1 MAFLSKDLF
10 TQSGSYSSPVL
21 RQVRSK
27 RSYRAFYLSYWG
39 IFFSSLVAFL
49 LLPWQQ
55 NVTGEGKV
63 IAYSPNER
71 RQEISAPVDGIVEK
85 WHVLEG
91 MRVARGQKIVDIT
104 DNDPEIL
111 TRLNTERDAAKRRVD
126 ASHDAM
132 QTAKKNVDRQAELLK
147 KGLSSPVALETA
159 RINLNRLMAEE
170 AGAVAELARIEVRL
184 SRQLTQSVTAPIDGY
199 IYQIIAGQGGQLVKG
214 GTPLA
219 VLIPDTE
226 SRAVEILIDGN
237 DMPLL
242 SQGRDVRL
250 QFEGWPALQFSGWPN
265 VAVGTF
271 GGRVGIIDAAD
282 NGMGQF
288 RILVFPDRPEDWPD
302 SRYLRQGVRVRGW
315 VLLDTVRVGYE
326 LWRIFNGF
334 PPSLQSKQDE
344 PKK

>member
-1 MAFLSKDLF
+1 
-10 TQSGSYSSPVL
+10 
-21 RQVRSK
+21 
-27 RSYRAFYLSYWG
+27 
-39 IFFSSLVAFL
+39 
-49 LLPWQQ
+49 
-55 NVTGEGKV
+55 V

-85 WHVLEG
+85 WYVLEG
-91 MRVARGQKIVDIT
+91 MRVAKGERIVDIA

-126 ASHDAM
+126 ASREAV
-132 QTAKKNVDRQAELLK
+132 QTARKNVDRQSVLLA

-170 AGAVAELARIEVRL
+170 AGAVGELARIEVRL

-199 IYQIIAGQGGQLVKG
+199 ISQIIAGQGGQLVKG
-214 GTPLA
+214 GAPLA

-226 SRAVEILIDGN
+226 SRAVELLIDGN
-237 DMPLL
+237 DMPLV
-242 SQGRDVRL
+242 SVGRQVRL
-250 QFEGWPALQFSGWPN
+250 QFEGWPVLQFSGWPS

-282 NGMGQF
+282 NGQGQF
-288 RILVFPDRPEDWPD
+288 RIVVFPVDPRDWPD
-302 SRYLRQGVRVRGW
+302 SRFLRQGVRVRGW
-315 VLLDTVRVGYE
+315 ILLDTVRVGYE

-344 PKK
+344 QRR